1 MICDTNCRICPRVE
15 VTATVVRRRRVAD
28 HALVRAL
35 GFVVGLSSILVGC
48 FYDSSWGSRTT
59 AQKHMAAA
67 ERPASLS
74 PASIERAPKA
84 ARHVFKVRLWA
95 SPQFS
100 AQTMDW
106 KHEMRAVIEDAN
118 TVLVHAAST
127 RLEIASLESWASPP
141 DDLHQALAALR
152 VHDRG
157 EDVGWVIGL
166 VGSFPKYTRSFHDL
180 GMARLL
186 GRHVVLRASS
196 DLGEHEAAEAA
207 YDKLDPS
214 ERLQLVA
221 ERKRHRSVAILLHEI
236 GHTLGAVHQTGDE
249 EFMAPTYSKKM
260 HAFGPAATA
269 LLSIG
274 AAHRDEVDVRPWAKD
289 LLHYYEGATAPWDD
303 KERTA
308 LMTELRTLTAPA
320 SATPAA
326 PSAKEVFTEVPPEL
340 EKADLPS
347 WTRAAEAFR
356 AGKLKEAW
364 DAGTPLFGKYP
375 KVLAVQDLR
384 CQTATKVGFEWPRVK
399 AECAELMKL
408 STGK

>member
-1 MICDTNCRICPRVE
+1 M
-15 VTATVVRRRRVAD
+15 
-28 HALVRAL
+28 RAL
-35 GFVVGLSSILVGC
+35 GIVLGVSAILGGC
-48 FYDSSWGSRTT
+48 FYDSSWGNRTT
-59 AQKHMAAA
+59 AQKHLAAA

-74 PASIERAPKA
+74 PASIERAPKVA
-84 ARHVFKVRLWA
+84 KHVFKVRLWA
-95 SPQFS
+95 TPQFS

-106 KHEMRAVIEDAN
+106 KHEMRAVVDEAN

-127 RLEIASLESWASPP
+127 RLDIASLESWASPQ
-141 DDLHQALAALR
+141 DDLPQALAALR

-180 GMARLL
+180 GIAGLL

-207 YDKLDPS
+207 YDELDPS

-221 ERKRHRSVAILLHEI
+221 ERKRHRSVSILLHEI

-249 EFMAPTYSKKM
+249 HFMVPSYSKKM

-274 AAHRDEVDVRPWAKD
+274 VAHRDDADVRSWATD

-303 KERTA
+303 KERAA
-308 LMTELRTLTAPA
+308 LMTDLRAVAPPA
-320 SATPAA
+320 AAPPAA
-326 PSAKEVFTEVPPEL
+326 PAPAKVPFVEVPPEL
-340 EKADLPS
+340 DKADVPT
-347 WTRAAEAFR
+347 WTRAVEAFR
-356 AGKLKEAW
+356 AGKLKDAW

-375 KVLAVQDLR
+375 KVFAVQDLR
-384 CQTATKVGFEWPRVK
+384 CQTATNVGFEWPRVK